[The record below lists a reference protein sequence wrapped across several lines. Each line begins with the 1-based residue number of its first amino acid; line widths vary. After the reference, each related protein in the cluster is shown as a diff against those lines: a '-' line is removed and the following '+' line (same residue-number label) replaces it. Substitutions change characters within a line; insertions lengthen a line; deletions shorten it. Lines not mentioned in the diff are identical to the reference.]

1 MPHLEILEFEW
12 DIVAGWDFGLLPL
25 RKVRVFYEGKKIKKK
40 NKNVY
45 LDLKGGPFLRLVVI
59 YLKMSSSWVNR
70 LQFPDSLAAT

>member
-25 RKVRVFYEGKKIKKK
+25 RKVKVFYEGKKIKK
-40 NKNVY
+40 KNVY

-59 YLKMSSSWVNR
+59 HLKMSSSWVNR
-70 LQFPDSLAAT
+70 LQFPDSLAAA